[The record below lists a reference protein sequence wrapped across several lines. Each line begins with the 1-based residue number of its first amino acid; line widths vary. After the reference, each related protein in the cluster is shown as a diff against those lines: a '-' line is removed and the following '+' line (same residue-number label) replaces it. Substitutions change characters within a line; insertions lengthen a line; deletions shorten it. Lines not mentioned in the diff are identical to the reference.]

1 MQNYYDLYDAAG
13 QDYEDRE
20 QYYPIF
26 TGYVPEL
33 WEMVRDSRESAELA
47 ENYRATAKRL
57 AVKIQA
63 GQFKTPGSVESAQN
77 GIGFYHRRAT
87 ELERYSEQK
96 TCDAAHLSAAIA
108 ISRMGKP
115 V

>member
-1 MQNYYDLYDAAG
+1 MNYYDLYDAAG

-20 QYYPIF
+20 HYFPIF

-77 GIGFYHRRAT
+77 GVGFYHRRAT

-115 V
+115 E

>member
-1 MQNYYDLYDAAG
+1 MNYYDLYDASG
-13 QDYEDRE
+13 QDYENRSH
-20 QYYPIF
+20 YYPRF

-47 ENYRATAKRL
+47 QNYRATAKRL

-115 V
+115 E

>member
-1 MQNYYDLYDAAG
+1 MNYYNLYDAAG

-26 TGYVPEL
+26 TVYVPEL
-33 WEMVRDSRESAELA
+33 WEMVRDSREWSELA
-47 ENYRATAKRL
+47 EKYRAAAKRL

-63 GQFKTPGSVESAQN
+63 GQFKTPGSVEGAQN
-77 GIGFYHRRAT
+77 AVGFYHRRAS
-87 ELERYSEQK
+87 ELEDSAEKK
-96 TCDAAHLSAAIA
+96 TQDAAHLSAAIA

-115 V
+115 